1 MAMSENPVR
10 VNLRYEVP
18 PRWDEW
24 IMPEGTV
31 PEAHLHDLTARRLVE
46 LLDAWV
52 QRTGLDAVV
61 ARNIAIRFLRER
73 PRVGI
78 DPDVCLVEPKPPSP
92 RDFSSVK
99 LWEPGRAPPRLA
111 IEVVS
116 RWHPNKD
123 YERVQERYAYC
134 GVEELWVLDPERFGP
149 VRFGGPFPV
158 QQWLRGDGILERCHA
173 GEGPVYSPT
182 LKAWLFAEPVRIC
195 DSRAGDG
202 TWTTLAEEARAQA
215 DEARSQADEA
225 RSQAD
230 EARSQADEARSQADE
245 ARSQADEA
253 RSQAHEA
260 RSEAERERAARL
272 AAEARLAELER
283 KLGNK

>member
-10 VNLRYEVP
+10 VHLRYEVP

-31 PEAHLHDLTARRLVE
+31 PEAHVHDLTARRLVE

-78 DPDVCLVEPKPPSP
+78 DPDVCLVEPKPPSA
-92 RDFSSVK
+92 REFSSVK
-99 LWEPGRAPPRLA
+99 LWQPGHAPPRLA
-111 IEVVS
+111 VEVVS

-123 YERVQERYAYC
+123 YDRVQERYAYC

-149 VRFGGPFPV
+149 ARFGGPFPL
-158 QQWLRGDGILERCHA
+158 QQWLRRDGVLERCHA

-182 LKAWLFAEPVRIC
+182 LGAWLFAEPVRIC

-202 TWTTLAEEARAQA
+202 VWTTLAEEARMQADAARAQA
-215 DEARSQADEA
+215 DVARAQADAA
-225 RSQAD
+225 RAQAD
-230 EARSQADEARSQADE
+230 AARTEVD
-245 ARSQADEA
+245 
-253 RSQAHEA
+253 
-260 RSEAERERAARL
+260 RERAARL
-272 AAEARLAELER
+272 AAEARVAELER
-283 KLGNK
+283 KLGK